1 MPEVS
6 LTLEAFKDQLQVL
19 FSLDKHIGTVVH
31 TVTIEDQVAVLISFK
46 RLKDILKV
54 AIRVAC
60 KVDGLVDA
68 LRAARGHGN

>member
-1 MPEVS
+1 M
-6 LTLEAFKDQLQVL
+6 L
-19 FSLDKHIGTVVH
+19 FSLEEHIGTVVN
-31 TVTIEDQVAVLISFK
+31 TVTIEDQVAMLISFK
-46 RLKDILKV
+46 LLKDILKV

>member
-31 TVTIEDQVAVLISFK
+31 TVIIEDQVAVLISFK
-46 RLKDILKV
+46 RLKDILEV

-60 KVDGLVDA
+60 EVD
-68 LRAARGHGN
+68 